1 MQRSPALIFSPLA
14 GVVADRYPRRRTLLL
29 TNTAISCVALALALL
44 ATAGKLR
51 LWEIFILSSCRAAV
65 QSFDSPARQ
74 SWVPLLVPRQ
84 FVGNAIGLNSLAFN
98 APSVVGPPVA
108 GFLIIATGIAASF
121 YVNAVATLA
130 VVAALLLMRPAP
142 PSAARPERVFA
153 LIVGGLRFLWGHAA
167 LRSILIVLIAS
178 CLFVRPYS
186 QLLPAYAVHVLH
198 RCPRAGLLF
207 AAAGF
212 GAICGSVLTALLGAH
227 RRAGVWFGS
236 AAVMSVGTIALSFVH
251 VFAMAICVLVAV
263 GLAVMSFA
271 GSSNVLIQTLSPDE
285 MRGRAISVF
294 TMVILGL
301 VPLGSLLL
309 GTFATFVGLQA
320 ALAAGGAVSFRSPLS
335 SSFEMQNSAAC
346 DVVVVGAGPAGAATA
361 IRLAAAGE
369 RVIVIDRARFPR
381 DKTCGDFVGPVAI
394 DELRTLGLDG
404 APALARAIRSATRDS
419 SSTAS
424 TS

>member
-1 MQRSPALIFSPLA
+1 
-14 GVVADRYPRRRTLLL
+14 
-29 TNTAISCVALALALL
+29 
-44 ATAGKLR
+44 
-51 LWEIFILSSCRAAV
+51 
-65 QSFDSPARQ
+65 
-74 SWVPLLVPRQ
+74 VPLLVPRQ

-142 PSAARPERVFA
+142 PSAARPERVLA
-153 LIVGGLRFLWGHAA
+153 LIAGGLRFLWGHAA

-178 CLFVRPYS
+178 CLLVRPYS

-198 RCPRAGLLF
+198 ADARGLGVLF
-207 AAAGF
+207 AAVGF
-212 GAICGSVLTALLGAH
+212 GAICGSVVTALLGAH

-236 AAVMSVGTIALSFVH
+236 AAVMSLGTIVLSFVH
-251 VFAMAICVLVAV
+251 VFALAICVLVAV

-309 GTFATFVGLQA
+309 GTLATFVGLQA
-320 ALAAGGAVSFRSPLS
+320 ALAAGGAVSFLLS
-335 SSFEMQNSAAC
+335 
-346 DVVVVGAGPAGAATA
+346 VVIFAGNA
-361 IRLAAAGE
+361 
-369 RVIVIDRARFPR
+369 
-381 DKTCGDFVGPVAI
+381 
-394 DELRTLGLDG
+394 ELR
-404 APALARAIRSATRDS
+404 RV
-419 SSTAS
+419 
-424 TS
+424 

>member
-1 MQRSPALIFSPLA
+1 VIREPNVYDVEPPVPRRRSTVLDTFRFRDFRLLWGGLLISNLGTWMQFTTLGYVVVKLAGTPRLAALDVGILGACNAVPALIFSPLA

-44 ATAGKLR
+44 ATSGKLR
-51 LWEIFILSSCRAAV
+51 LWEIFVLSSCRAAV

-130 VVAALLLMRPAP
+130 VVAALFFMKPAP
-142 PSAARPERVFA
+142 PSSARPERVLA
-153 LIVGGLRFLWGHAA
+153 LIAGGLRFLWGHAA
-167 LRSILIVLIAS
+167 LRSILIVLIAA
-178 CLFVRPYS
+178 CLLVRPYS

-198 RCPRAGLLF
+198 ADARGLGVLF
-207 AAAGF
+207 AAVGF
-212 GAICGSVLTALLGAH
+212 GAICGSVVTALLGAH

-236 AAVMSVGTIALSFVH
+236 AAVMSLGTVVLSFVH
-251 VFAMAICVLVAV
+251 VFAVAICVLVAV

-309 GTFATFVGLQA
+309 GTLATFVGLQA
-320 ALAAGGAVSFRSPLS
+320 ALAAGGAVSFVLS
-335 SSFEMQNSAAC
+335 
-346 DVVVVGAGPAGAATA
+346 VVVFAGNA
-361 IRLAAAGE
+361 
-369 RVIVIDRARFPR
+369 
-381 DKTCGDFVGPVAI
+381 
-394 DELRTLGLDG
+394 ELR
-404 APALARAIRSATRDS
+404 RV
-419 SSTAS
+419 
-424 TS
+424 

>member
-1 MQRSPALIFSPLA
+1 VIREPKVYDVEPPVPRRRSTVLDTFRFRDFRLLWGGLLISNLGTWMQFTTLGYVVVTLAGTPRLAALDVGILGACNAVPALIFSPLA

-142 PSAARPERVFA
+142 PSAARPERVLA
-153 LIVGGLRFLWGHAA
+153 LIAGGLRFLWGHAA

-198 RCPRAGLLF
+198 ADARGLGVLF
-207 AAAGF
+207 AAVGF
-212 GAICGSVLTALLGAH
+212 GAICGSVVTALLGAH

-236 AAVMSVGTIALSFVH
+236 AAVMSLGTIALSFVH
-251 VFAMAICVLVAV
+251 VFALAICVLVAV

-320 ALAAGGAVSFRSPLS
+320 ALAAGGAVSFLLS
-335 SSFEMQNSAAC
+335 
-346 DVVVVGAGPAGAATA
+346 VVVFASNA
-361 IRLAAAGE
+361 
-369 RVIVIDRARFPR
+369 
-381 DKTCGDFVGPVAI
+381 
-394 DELRTLGLDG
+394 ELR
-404 APALARAIRSATRDS
+404 RV
-419 SSTAS
+419 
-424 TS
+424 

>member
-1 MQRSPALIFSPLA
+1 MIREPNVYDVEPPVPRRRSTVLDTFRFRDFRLLWGGLLISNLGTWMQFTTLGYVVVKLAGTPRLAALDVGILGACNAVPALIFSPLA

-51 LWEIFILSSCRAAV
+51 LWEIFMLSSCRAAV

-130 VVAALLLMRPAP
+130 VVAALFFMKPAP
-142 PSAARPERVFA
+142 PSSARPERVLA
-153 LIVGGLRFLWGHAA
+153 LIAGGLRFLWGHAA
-167 LRSILIVLIAS
+167 LRSILIVLIAA
-178 CLFVRPYS
+178 CLLVRPYS

-198 RCPRAGLLF
+198 ADARGLGVLF
-207 AAAGF
+207 AAVGF
-212 GAICGSVLTALLGAH
+212 GAICGSVVTALLGAH

-236 AAVMSVGTIALSFVH
+236 AAVMSLGTVVLSFVH
-251 VFAMAICVLVAV
+251 VFAVAICVLVAV

-309 GTFATFVGLQA
+309 GTLATFVGLQA
-320 ALAAGGAVSFRSPLS
+320 ALAAGGAVSFILS
-335 SSFEMQNSAAC
+335 
-346 DVVVVGAGPAGAATA
+346 VVIFAGNA
-361 IRLAAAGE
+361 
-369 RVIVIDRARFPR
+369 
-381 DKTCGDFVGPVAI
+381 
-394 DELRTLGLDG
+394 ELR
-404 APALARAIRSATRDS
+404 RV
-419 SSTAS
+419 
-424 TS
+424 

>member
-1 MQRSPALIFSPLA
+1 VIREPKVYDVEPPVPRRRSTVLDTFRFRDFRLLWGGLLISNLGTWMQFTTLGYVVVTLAGTPRLAALDVGILGACNAVPALIFSPLA

-142 PSAARPERVFA
+142 PSAARPERVLA
-153 LIVGGLRFLWGHAA
+153 LIAGGLRFLWGHAA
-167 LRSILIVLIAS
+167 LRSILVVLIAS
-178 CLFVRPYS
+178 CLLVRPYS

-198 RCPRAGLLF
+198 ADARGLGVLF
-207 AAAGF
+207 AAVGF
-212 GAICGSVLTALLGAH
+212 GAICGSVVTALLGAH

-236 AAVMSVGTIALSFVH
+236 AAVMSLGTIALSFVH
-251 VFAMAICVLVAV
+251 VYALAICVLVAV

-309 GTFATFVGLQA
+309 GTLATFVGLQA
-320 ALAAGGAVSFRSPLS
+320 ALAAGGAVSFLLS
-335 SSFEMQNSAAC
+335 
-346 DVVVVGAGPAGAATA
+346 VVVFAGNA
-361 IRLAAAGE
+361 
-369 RVIVIDRARFPR
+369 
-381 DKTCGDFVGPVAI
+381 
-394 DELRTLGLDG
+394 ELR
-404 APALARAIRSATRDS
+404 RV
-419 SSTAS
+419 
-424 TS
+424 

>member
-1 MQRSPALIFSPLA
+1 VIREPKVYDVEPPVPRRRSTVLDTFRFRDFRLLWGGLLISNLGTWMQFTTLGYVVVTLAGTPRLAALDVGILGACNAVPALIFSPLA

-142 PSAARPERVFA
+142 PSAARPERVLA
-153 LIVGGLRFLWGHAA
+153 LIAGGLRFLWGHAA

-178 CLFVRPYS
+178 CLLVRPYS

-198 RCPRAGLLF
+198 ADARGLGVLF
-207 AAAGF
+207 AAVGF
-212 GAICGSVLTALLGAH
+212 GAICGSVVTALLGAH

-236 AAVMSVGTIALSFVH
+236 AAVMSLGTIALSFVH
-251 VFAMAICVLVAV
+251 VYALAICVLVAV

-309 GTFATFVGLQA
+309 GTLATFVGLQA
-320 ALAAGGAVSFRSPLS
+320 ALAAGGAVSFLLS
-335 SSFEMQNSAAC
+335 
-346 DVVVVGAGPAGAATA
+346 VVVFAGNA
-361 IRLAAAGE
+361 
-369 RVIVIDRARFPR
+369 
-381 DKTCGDFVGPVAI
+381 
-394 DELRTLGLDG
+394 ELR
-404 APALARAIRSATRDS
+404 RV
-419 SSTAS
+419 
-424 TS
+424 